1 MKFGA
6 CIGTNVENMRYAK
19 SLGYDYVE
27 VHCQEIANKPIEHIE
42 AMKAVGMPI
51 LAANCFIGMRV
62 IGRERDDA
70 AITEYFG
77 RLFDRAAYLGIKYLV
92 FGSSQARRI
101 VDDEPMSV
109 PEARAQI
116 VDFLKNLVVP
126 FSEKYGIVIAIEPL
140 RPQEC
145 NVINTVA
152 DGVEIARAVDSPYV
166 RVLADVA
173 HMYTQGESLESLASL
188 GEWLVHA
195 HTSNPAPD
203 PALGEWL
210 VHAHTS
216 NPAPDPALGKKRI
229 YPTAADEFDQR
240 SFIEPLKRAGVEQC
254 SIEAD
259 VIDFK
264 TDAKNAYEVLKELR

>member
-1 MKFGA
+1 MKFGV

-70 AITEYFG
+70 AITEYLG
-77 RLFDRAAYLGIKYLV
+77 RLFERAAYLGIKYLV

-116 VDFLKNLVVP
+116 ADFLKSLVVP
-126 FSEKYGIVIAIEPL
+126 FAEKYGIVIAIEPL

-203 PALGEWL
+203 PALG
-210 VHAHTS
+210 
-216 NPAPDPALGKKRI
+216 KKRI